1 MSSTPRR
8 WRPSG
13 MALVLA
19 LLGGVIAILGLA
31 LTGGQDLG
39 FQPGSP
45 LGVPS
50 VATLV
55 GWLVAA
61 ALGAVLSTVVV
72 TRAWPVPSRY
82 QRSRAVVLHAARHL
96 DEVSA
101 ISACASTDADEL
113 SDVLAAMRLSALRL
127 HAQLAQERAFSGQVA
142 HQLRTPLTALGLQIE
157 ELTVHPETP
166 RMVRADLQRARAE
179 VDRLADIISD
189 LLALAR
195 RGTLPSGRYETDP
208 AILAVH
214 ATHRW
219 ASTARA
225 AGRALRLAG
234 ELPVCQVPAPAGPAA
249 QVLDVLIDNA
259 LKHGVGDIEVSVD
272 VMADSV
278 RLRVADQGTAV
289 IGAGARSPSAG
300 EGIGLPVAEQLAAAC
315 GGRMVRANHPSTA
328 FDLVL
333 PRQGPGGSTSDVLS
347 SR

>member
-1 MSSTPRR
+1 MSSTPRH

-13 MALVLA
+13 MVLA
-19 LLGGVIAILGLA
+19 LLVVVAAGAVLA
-31 LTGGQDLG
+31 AALASGQA
-39 FQPGSP
+39 PRSP
-45 LGVPS
+45 LAEPRG
-50 VATLV
+50 ATLV

-61 ALGAVLSTVVV
+61 ALGAVPSTVLLA
-72 TRAWPVPSRY
+72 RARRGQARY
-82 QRSRAVVLHAARHL
+82 ERSHAVLLHTARHL

-101 ISACASTDADEL
+101 TGTSASTDADGL
-113 SDVLAAMRLSALRL
+113 TDVLAAMRLSALRL

-157 ELTVHPETP
+157 ELTMHPETP

-179 VDRLADIISD
+179 VDRLADIIAD

-208 AILAVH
+208 AVLAVH

-234 ELPVCQVPAPAGPAA
+234 ELPICQVPAPAGPAS

-259 LKHGVGDIEVSVD
+259 IKHGVGDIEVSVD
-272 VMADSV
+272 VTPDSV
-278 RLRVADQGTAV
+278 RLRVADQGTPMTAAV
-289 IGAGARSPSAG
+289 APSSSAG

-315 GGRMVRANHPSTA
+315 GGRMVRAHHPSTA
-328 FDLVL
+328 FDLML
-333 PRQGPGGSTSDVLS
+333 PRQS
-347 SR
+347 

>member
-8 WRPSG
+8 RRPSG
-13 MALVLA
+13 MV
-19 LLGGVIAILGLA
+19 LGLA
-31 LTGGQDLG
+31 LFGVVTAVLALARASGQV
-39 FQPGSP
+39 PGSP

-50 VATLV
+50 IATLL

-61 ALGAVLSTVVV
+61 GLGAVLSTVVSA
-72 TRAWPVPSRY
+72 RAWRGQTRY
-82 QRSRAVVLHAARHL
+82 QRSHAVALHAARHL

-101 ISACASTDADEL
+101 TSTSASTDADGL
-113 SDVLAAMRLSALRL
+113 TDVLAAMRLSALRL

-157 ELTVHPETP
+157 ELTMHPETP

-195 RGTLPSGRYETDP
+195 RGTLPSGRYDTDP
-208 AILAVH
+208 AVLAVH

-219 ASTARA
+219 ASTAKA

-234 ELPVCQVPAPAGPAA
+234 ELPICQVPAPAGPAS

-272 VMADSV
+272 VMPDSV
-278 RLRVADQGTAV
+278 RLRVADQGTSMTGAV
-289 IGAGARSPSAG
+289 APSPSAG

-315 GGRMVRANHPSTA
+315 GGRMVRANHPRTA
-328 FDLVL
+328 FDLML
-333 PRQGPGGSTSDVLS
+333 PRQGPSGSSSAVLS
-347 SR
+347 RR